1 MIKTVACYMASWLW
15 EVCPSGSVFAIKEW
29 WNETHFILSL
39 QVLFSTK
46 GSPEYCIAVKSVI
59 YFICRLS
66 CLPCFLFWTSG
77 RVCDAHFVFAREYV
91 RYNFRHWS
99 AIFGLVT
106 GLQHAVLKQIIRQ
119 VFRVLIPVFQY
130 FIKWGEKRRSRWSH
144 GAGILFV
151 STIKC
156 RCGKTRGYMLAR
168 QREGPN

>member
-1 MIKTVACYMASWLW
+1 MNVFVRHQCVGHDQDSCMLHGELALGGLSIGECFCYKGMMEWDTLHFKS
-15 EVCPSGSVFAIKEW
+15 PS
-29 WNETHFILSL
+29 
-39 QVLFSTK
+39 
-46 GSPEYCIAVKSVI
+46 AVKSVI
-59 YFICRLS
+59 YFTCRLS